1 MAVAVG
7 SVELIVRLDGF
18 SEQLSPDGGMVD
30 MIAVPAKPLI
40 EVRVIVEVIVWP
52 EIPAGEVAVILK
64 SVPMV
69 NVAVVVWNRPPMV
82 AFIVT
87 V

>member
-1 MAVAVG
+1 MPAATGMHDRMAVAVG

-40 EVRVIVEVIVWP
+40 EVRVIVEVTVWP

-64 SVPMV
+64 SVPTV
-69 NVAVVVWNRPPMV
+69 NVAVVV
-82 AFIVT
+82 
-87 V
+87 

>member
-1 MAVAVG
+1 MHDRMAVAVG

-40 EVRVIVEVIVWP
+40 EVRVIVEVTVWP

-64 SVPMV
+64 SVPTV
-69 NVAVVVWNRPPMV
+69 NVAVVV
-82 AFIVT
+82 
-87 V
+87 

>member
-1 MAVAVG
+1 MHDRMAVAVG

-40 EVRVIVEVIVWP
+40 EVRVIVEVTVWP

-69 NVAVVVWNRPPMV
+69 NVAVVV
-82 AFIVT
+82 
-87 V
+87 

>member
-1 MAVAVG
+1 MHDKMAVAVG

-40 EVRVIVEVIVWP
+40 EVRVIVEVTVWP

-69 NVAVVVWNRPPMV
+69 NVAVVV
-82 AFIVT
+82 
-87 V
+87 

>member
-64 SVPMV
+64 SVPTV
-69 NVAVVVWNRPPMV
+69 NVAVVV
-82 AFIVT
+82 
-87 V
+87 

>member
-40 EVRVIVEVIVWP
+40 EVRVIVEVTVWP

-64 SVPMV
+64 SVPTV
-69 NVAVVVWNRPPMV
+69 NVAVVV
-82 AFIVT
+82 
-87 V
+87 